1 MIRSR
6 HWPRHAIG
14 LAGSVLLHA
23 ALFFSVSLGSV
34 TASKRAPDQ
43 TGPGATAIVSS
54 EGSFMTLVIVHVS
67 GTTDSDMAVDVASR
81 GMALAN
87 PIIQIVSP
95 DPNPSYEMP
104 DLAAIDESG
113 EASVTAGDPAR
124 QSMLF
129 GRYTGQVN
137 ARIQR
142 AWRKPRSPINDGL
155 ESEPTSPAAA
165 ETFQCQARIV
175 QADGGSVKEIE
186 LIQCNGSPA
195 WQLSL
200 VRAIQQAS
208 PLPAPPDPSV
218 FTSEL
223 MLGFEAKAYVPGYR
237 DDEYEPAPTPP
248 RVGMTY
254 FPLPPIAA
262 QQDAVE

>member
-1 MIRSR
+1 MSE
-6 HWPRHAIG
+6 HWPSHAIG
-14 LAGSVLLHA
+14 LCASVLLHA
-23 ALFFSVSLGSV
+23 AFFLSLSLGSIA
-34 TASKRAPDQ
+34 ASKRAPEE

-54 EGSFMTLVIVHVS
+54 EGSFMTLVIVHTP
-67 GTTDSDMAVDVASR
+67 GPTDTAMAMDVASR

-87 PIIQIVSP
+87 PIIQVVSP

-104 DLAAIDESG
+104 DLKSMDESG
-113 EASVTAGDPAR
+113 EAPVTAGDPAR

-129 GRYTGQVN
+129 GRYTGQIH

-142 AWRKPRSPINDGL
+142 AWRKPRSPINEAS
-155 ESEPTSPAAA
+155 ESEATSPAAM
-165 ETFQCQARIV
+165 ETFKCQARIV
-175 QADGGSVKEIE
+175 QGEGGSVGEIE
-186 LIQCNGSPA
+186 LMQCEGSPE

-223 MLGFEAKAYVPGYR
+223 MLGFEAKAFVPGYR
-237 DDEYEPAPTPP
+237 EDEYEPAPNPI
-248 RVGMTY
+248 RASVAY
-254 FPLPPIAA
+254 FH
-262 QQDAVE
+262 

>member
-1 MIRSR
+1 MTLSR
-6 HWPRHAIG
+6 HWPSRVLG
-14 LAGSVLLHA
+14 LTASVALHA
-23 ALFFSVSLGSV
+23 ALFLSLSLGSV
-34 TASKRAPDQ
+34 AASKRAPEE

-54 EGSFMTLVIVHVS
+54 EGSFMTLVIVHTP
-67 GTTDSDMAVDVASR
+67 GPTDTTMSVDVASR
-81 GMALAN
+81 GSTLAN

-104 DLAAIDESG
+104 ELASVDESG

-129 GRYTGQVN
+129 GRYTGQIN

-142 AWRKPRSPINDGL
+142 AWVKPRSPII
-155 ESEPTSPAAA
+155 EASERETASPTTI

-175 QADGGSVKEIE
+175 QGAGGAVQEIE
-186 LIQCNGSPA
+186 LMQCNGSSE

-223 MLGFEAKAYVPGYR
+223 MLGFEAKEFVPGYR
-237 DDEYEPAPTPP
+237 EDEYESAPRPT
-248 RVGMTY
+248 RSSVAY
-254 FPLPPIAA
+254 FPD
-262 QQDAVE
+262 QTE